1 MEQLKEK
8 ALKLGASDLGES
20 NVKGKRLYVI
30 YPIILRGKIIEKRI
44 NFGSDVGQ
52 TFFDHRDN
60 KKRRAW
66 RARHTQILR
75 GGTPAYKQKDSPSYW
90 AYHLLWN

>member
-1 MEQLKEK
+1 MEQLREK

-30 YPIILRGKIIEKRI
+30 YNGKRI

-52 TFFDHRDN
+52 TYIDHGDN
-60 KKRRAW
+60 KKRKAW
-66 RARHTQILR
+66 RARHSQILR
-75 GGTPAYKQKDSPSYW
+75 GGIPAYKQKDSGSYW
-90 AYHLLWN
+90 SWKILW

>member
-20 NVKGKRLYVI
+20 HVKGKRLYVI
-30 YPIILRGKIIEKRI
+30 YNGKRI

-52 TFFDHRDN
+52 TFFDHGDN

-75 GGTPAYKQKDSPSYW
+75 GGYPAYKQKDSPSYW
-90 AYHLLWN
+90 AYHILW